1 MLFFPGAEFT
11 LYNTNTDG
19 SIGSPRAVR
28 IAGVDGKIR
37 IYGLQPGTYI
47 LRETNPPPGYI
58 SLPRDFVI
66 VVGSDY
72 ITTID
77 GQPMSLQDPIDV
89 VNYIIVQDA
98 GSLTIGKIVAGNGG
112 NPSKQFAFTITFENA
127 PETYPYIGD
136 GVPSGTISSGDTI
149 YLAHD
154 QNITILNLPSG
165 ATYTVVEAD
174 YSADGYITTYTGN
187 IGTIVGGEAQVAEFT
202 NTRDIGSL
210 TISKTVAG
218 NGGDPQK
225 QFAFTVT
232 FVNAPYEY
240 PYVGSGGAG
249 DGTIES
255 GDTIFLGHGQSI
267 TINGLPKD
275 ATYTVVE
282 ADYSADGYITTYTG
296 DTGTIVV
303 DQTQIAAFTN
313 TREIGSLTISK
324 TVAGNGGDPQKQ
336 FAFTVTFVNAPYEY
350 PYVGSGGAPD
360 GTIES
365 GDTIYLGHGQS
376 ITINGL
382 PKDAAYTVVEADYS
396 ADGYITTYTGDSG
409 TIVVDQ
415 TQIAAFTNT
424 REIGSLTISKTVAGN
439 GGDPQKQFAF
449 TVTFVNAPYEYP
461 YVGSGGAGDGTIES
475 GDTIFLGHGQ
485 SITING
491 LPKDAAYT
499 VVEADYSADGYITT
513 YTGDSG
519 TIVVDQ
525 TQIAAFTNT
534 REIGSLT
541 ISKTVAGNGGDPQ
554 KQFAFTVTFVNA
566 PYEYPYVGSGGA
578 PDGTIESGDTIYLS
592 HGQSITINDLPKDAT
607 YTVVE
612 ADYSAD
618 GYITTYTGDTGTIVV
633 DQTQIAAFTN
643 TREIGSLTISKTVAG
658 NGGDP
663 QKQFAF
669 TVTFVN
675 APYEYPYVGSG
686 GAPDGTIESGDTIY
700 LSHGQS
706 ITITGLPKDAT
717 YTVVEADYSA
727 DGYITTYT
735 GDSGTIVVDQT
746 QIAAFTNTR
755 EIGSLTISKTVA
767 GNGGDP
773 AKIFTFTITFE
784 GAPYTYPYV
793 GSGGVADGTITSGDT
808 INLTHGQSITIND
821 LPKDATYTVVEADY
835 SADGYIAIYTGD
847 TGTIVVDETVVA
859 AFTNIREIGTLSISK
874 SVTGN
879 GGDPQKLFAFTVTF
893 ENAPYI
899 YPYIGYG
906 GASNGTIT
914 SGDTIFLAHGQS
926 ITIHDLPKDAV
937 YTVVEADYSAEGYI
951 TTYSGDTGTIVVD
964 DARVALFT
972 NTREIG
978 SLTIRKTVA
987 GNGGDLTKAFAF
999 TVTFVNAP
1007 YTYPYVG
1014 SGGAADGIITSG
1026 DTIYLRHGQSITIHD
1041 LPKDAAYT
1049 VVEADYSSDGY
1060 ITTYTGNTGTIVVDD
1075 TRLAAFTN
1083 TRQLGS
1089 LTIKKTVAG
1098 DLADQNRYFTFMVE
1112 FETNEVYHYHGS
1124 KTGSIRSGQSV
1135 LLKHGEYIIIEDIL
1149 VGTTY
1154 KVTELEANQGGYS
1167 TSYTGAVGSIDLQ
1180 GVIAAFVNRRSSIPQ
1195 TGDDGVA
1202 RMGEIGLMISAPL
1215 FLVLSGLYGFL
1226 QTKKRKQPL
1235 K

>member
-1 MLFFPGAEFT
+1 VLFFPGAEFT

-202 NTRDIGSL
+202 NTR
-210 TISKTVAG
+210 
-218 NGGDPQK
+218 
-225 QFAFTVT
+225 
-232 FVNAPYEY
+232 
-240 PYVGSGGAG
+240 
-249 DGTIES
+249 
-255 GDTIFLGHGQSI
+255 
-267 TINGLPKD
+267 
-275 ATYTVVE
+275 
-282 ADYSADGYITTYTG
+282 
-296 DTGTIVV
+296 
-303 DQTQIAAFTN
+303 
-313 TREIGSLTISK
+313 
-324 TVAGNGGDPQKQ
+324 
-336 FAFTVTFVNAPYEY
+336 
-350 PYVGSGGAPD
+350 
-360 GTIES
+360 
-365 GDTIYLGHGQS
+365 
-376 ITINGL
+376 
-382 PKDAAYTVVEADYS
+382 
-396 ADGYITTYTGDSG
+396 
-409 TIVVDQ
+409 
-415 TQIAAFTNT
+415 
-424 REIGSLTISKTVAGN
+424 EIGSLTISKTVAGN

-475 GDTIFLGHGQ
+475 GDTIYLGHGQ
-485 SITING
+485 SITIND
-491 LPKDAAYT
+491 LPKDATYT

-633 DQTQIAAFTN
+633 DQTQIAAF
-643 TREIGSLTISKTVAG
+643 SKTVAG

>member
-475 GDTIFLGHGQ
+475 GDTIYLGHGQ
-485 SITING
+485 SITIND
-491 LPKDAAYT
+491 LPKDATYT

>member
-1 MLFFPGAEFT
+1 M
-11 LYNTNTDG
+11 
-19 SIGSPRAVR
+19 
-28 IAGVDGKIR
+28 
-37 IYGLQPGTYI
+37 
-47 LRETNPPPGYI
+47 
-58 SLPRDFVI
+58 
-66 VVGSDY
+66 
-72 ITTID
+72 
-77 GQPMSLQDPIDV
+77 
-89 VNYIIVQDA
+89 
-98 GSLTIGKIVAGNGG
+98 
-112 NPSKQFAFTITFENA
+112 
-127 PETYPYIGD
+127 
-136 GVPSGTISSGDTI
+136 
-149 YLAHD
+149 
-154 QNITILNLPSG
+154 
-165 ATYTVVEAD
+165 
-174 YSADGYITTYTGN
+174 
-187 IGTIVGGEAQVAEFT
+187 
-202 NTRDIGSL
+202 
-210 TISKTVAG
+210 
-218 NGGDPQK
+218 
-225 QFAFTVT
+225 
-232 FVNAPYEY
+232 
-240 PYVGSGGAG
+240 
-249 DGTIES
+249 
-255 GDTIFLGHGQSI
+255 
-267 TINGLPKD
+267 
-275 ATYTVVE
+275 
-282 ADYSADGYITTYTG
+282 
-296 DTGTIVV
+296 
-303 DQTQIAAFTN
+303 
-313 TREIGSLTISK
+313 
-324 TVAGNGGDPQKQ
+324 
-336 FAFTVTFVNAPYEY
+336 
-350 PYVGSGGAPD
+350 
-360 GTIES
+360 
-365 GDTIYLGHGQS
+365 
-376 ITINGL
+376 
-382 PKDAAYTVVEADYS
+382 
-396 ADGYITTYTGDSG
+396 
-409 TIVVDQ
+409 
-415 TQIAAFTNT
+415 
-424 REIGSLTISKTVAGN
+424 
-439 GGDPQKQFAF
+439 
-449 TVTFVNAPYEYP
+449 
-461 YVGSGGAGDGTIES
+461 
-475 GDTIFLGHGQ
+475 
-485 SITING
+485 
-491 LPKDAAYT
+491 
-499 VVEADYSADGYITT
+499 
-513 YTGDSG
+513 
-519 TIVVDQ
+519 
-525 TQIAAFTNT
+525 
-534 REIGSLT
+534 
-541 ISKTVAGNGGDPQ
+541 
-554 KQFAFTVTFVNA
+554 
-566 PYEYPYVGSGGA
+566 
-578 PDGTIESGDTIYLS
+578 
-592 HGQSITINDLPKDAT
+592 
-607 YTVVE
+607 
-612 ADYSAD
+612 
-618 GYITTYTGDTGTIVV
+618 V